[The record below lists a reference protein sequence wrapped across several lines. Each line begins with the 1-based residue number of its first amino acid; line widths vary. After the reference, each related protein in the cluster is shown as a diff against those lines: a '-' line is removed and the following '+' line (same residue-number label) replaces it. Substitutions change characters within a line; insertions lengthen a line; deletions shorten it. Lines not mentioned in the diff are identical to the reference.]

1 MAGLYIHIPFCGSRC
16 AYCDFYSTTSP
27 ERVAAY
33 LEALKREM
41 SSRSQFS
48 ILNSQF
54 STIYVGGGTPSLL
67 TPEQLQELLDHAA
80 TLWDCSSLREVTLEA
95 NPEDLTDD
103 YLARLCSVDSSHSLR
118 SVRNDSKCHPDGVY
132 KATRD
137 LPVSCNRLSI
147 GIQSFDDGLLRLMNR
162 RHDAARAREAVRA
175 AQAAGF
181 DNISIDLIYGIPGM
195 TAAQW
200 ERSLDEAVALGVQ
213 HISAYHLTIEPGT
226 VFGKMNLMPVPEAE
240 SERQF
245 ETLRRKLGEAGFE
258 HYEISN
264 FAQQGRRAVH
274 NSAYWSGAPYL
285 GVGPSAHSFD
295 GDRRREWVLPDV
307 EKYIAAFSSPSLREA
322 EGDEAIQTGKHWIAS
337 GISPRNDESFP
348 TGIYEGE
355 TLSDREL
362 RNERIMTSLRT
373 ADGLDSSRLCNHY
386 SRREYLSVESEA
398 VNNPACRRYAPF
410 EQVASPRDAD
420 AEDDGMSSTD
430 RFIPNGMKS
439 TIRKFLAEGLL
450 VKKGDNI
457 AIPPEKFL
465 LSDYIVSSLFEE

>member
-27 ERVAAY
+27 ERIAAY
-33 LEALKREM
+33 LDALKSEM
-41 SSRSQFS
+41 SSRSRFS
-48 ILNSQF
+48 TLNSQL

-67 TPEQLQELLDHAA
+67 APEQLQGLLDHAGS
-80 TLWDCSSLREVTLEA
+80 LWDCSALREVTLEA
-95 NPEDLTDD
+95 NPEDLTGE
-103 YLARLCSVDSSHSLR
+103 YIASLAKTCF
-118 SVRNDSKCHPDGVY
+118 
-132 KATRD
+132 
-137 LPVSCNRLSI
+137 NRLSI
-147 GIQSFDDGLLRLMNR
+147 GIQSFGDGLLRLMNR
-162 RHDAARAREAVRA
+162 RHDAQRAREAVCA

-195 TAAQW
+195 TEAQW
-200 ERSLDEAVALGVQ
+200 ERTLDEAVALGVQ

-245 ETLRRKLGEAGFE
+245 ETLRRKLGDAGFE

-264 FAQQGRRAVH
+264 FALPGRRAVH
-274 NSAYWSGAPYL
+274 NSAYWSGEPYL

-295 GDRRREWVLPDV
+295 GHRRREWVLPDI
-307 EKYIAAFSSPSLREA
+307 EKYI
-322 EGDEAIQTGKHWIAS
+322 EGAGTG
-337 GISPRNDESFP
+337 
-348 TGIYEGE
+348 TIYEGE

-373 ADGLDSSRLCNHY
+373 ADGL
-386 SRREYLSVESEA
+386 
-398 VNNPACRRYAPF
+398 PF
-410 EQVASPRDAD
+410 YEMR
-420 AEDDGMSSTD
+420 TD
-430 RFIPNGMKS
+430 PKIQ
-439 TIRKFLAEGLL
+439 KFLDRGLL

-465 LSDYIVSSLFEE
+465 LSDYIIGELFET